1 MVEFSPEYNS
11 MPVWF
16 FLVPGIVIL
25 FVRSHFV
32 TTKIM
37 TGENAI
43 SYAAVSLLYHALAL
57 PALGVFMP
65 DHVSDYGRL
74 FVWFLYLAVVPALFG
89 VALGV
94 NVQKD
99 LLRRALRRIGLNPIH
114 AIPTAWDW
122 KFGRMTGEWVL
133 VTLRN
138 GTRFAGY
145 CGPDSF
151 VSSDPDNRDLYI
163 QWVYDIDDDSE
174 WRPRGENGVLIAAG
188 EISTIEFW
196 PAEPKEATDDRE

>member
-1 MVEFSPEYNS
+1 MFEFSSEYNS
-11 MPVWF
+11 TTAWV

-37 TGENAI
+37 NWENAV

-57 PALGVFMP
+57 PALDTFMS
-65 DHVSDYGRL
+65 DRRSDYGRL

-122 KFGRMTGEWVL
+122 KFSRMTGEWVL

-163 QWVYDIDDDSE
+163 QWVYDIDDDSG

-196 PAEPKEATDDRE
+196 PAERKEATNDRE